1 MVIIMVE
8 KKNSKSSQDEMVL
21 LQFLKRT
28 KEGTYAPIDK
38 NSFQYIRMKEQTDT
52 TEEEYYYGLS

>member
-1 MVIIMVE
+1 MVE